1 MFCSLK
7 SKFYFCINIERKV
20 IINKLQNLKI
30 MKAITI
36 ESVNYL
42 GNDKSR
48 NFNAKVLYRKNDKL
62 NLAHIYIDY
71 FNESVY
77 IPKQS
82 KECKVLSGLNEAIQ
96 YKNLLSNRLI

>member
-1 MFCSLK
+1 MTT
-7 SKFYFCINIERKV
+7 
-20 IINKLQNLKI
+20 
-30 MKAITI
+30 ITI

-77 IPKQS
+77 IPKQP
-82 KECKVLSGLNEAIQ
+82 KECKILSGFNESIQ
-96 YKNLLSNRLI
+96 YNNLLSNRFI